1 MSERSSFS
9 IGPNLENEKGDEAQ
23 KLYEAH
29 QNDPNNPQLIAVAKK
44 HYEENTEAYHNQAAM
59 DMSAAGIDV
68 NTAQI
73 KTSTTLED
81 GVTNRKTTISGNF
94 EGDVNVEMG
103 SGDTDARKENVVRDL
118 KTKGKF
124 TINQKS

>member
-9 IGPNLENEKGDEAQ
+9 IGPNLENEKGDEAK

-29 QNDPNNPQLIAVAKK
+29 QNDPNNPQPIADAKK
-44 HYEENTEAYHNQAAM
+44 HYEENTEAYQNQAAM

>member
-9 IGPNLENEKGDEAQ
+9 IEPNLNDEAGV
-23 KLYEAH
+23 KAEELYLKH
-29 QNDPNNPQLIAVAKK
+29 KQDPNNPQPIEEAKS

-59 DMSAAGIDV
+59 DMSAAGKDV

-81 GVTNRKTTISGNF
+81 GVTTRKTTISGDL

>member
-9 IGPNLENEKGDEAQ
+9 IGPNLENEKGEEAK

-29 QNDPNNPQLIAVAKK
+29 QNDPNNPQRIADAKK

-59 DMSAAGIDV
+59 DTSAAGKDV